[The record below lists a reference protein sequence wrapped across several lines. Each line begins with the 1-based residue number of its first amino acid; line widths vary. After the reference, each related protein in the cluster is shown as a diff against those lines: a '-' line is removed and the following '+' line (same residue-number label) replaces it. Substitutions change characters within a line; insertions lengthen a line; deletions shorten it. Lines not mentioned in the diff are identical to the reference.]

1 MKCGNIATQTN
12 EHFRLTYLSG
22 LSKLTITK
30 DVNMRPLNLLF
41 VFCLANSAIAADV
54 SPKTIIKYLNDK
66 SVKTVITD
74 IKPIILTGNE
84 QAYLASAEYPDQGRN
99 FVNGYVLYR
108 PSQKK
113 AMRIEGYG
121 GQSNKIVG
129 IYSYDPSV
137 AHIESAGSGQG
148 YFTTVHNL
156 VTFDGWNVKEL
167 YSAKDENNSGN
178 CGISEQLDKC
188 YDSETLISYSEI
200 LSTPNTHYIVV
211 TNINQTGPETDA
223 MESTYKTELIKINA
237 K

>member
-1 MKCGNIATQTN
+1 
-12 EHFRLTYLSG
+12 
-22 LSKLTITK
+22 
-30 DVNMRPLNLLF
+30 MRPLNLLF
-41 VFCLANSAIAADV
+41 VFSLANSAIAADV

-129 IYSYDPSV
+129 IYSYGPSV

-148 YFTTVHNL
+148 YFTTAHNL

-188 YDSETLISYSEI
+188 YDLSLDQILIPCAIRSLAARKPSSLLCRASQPSQRAPQLAI
-200 LSTPNTHYIVV
+200 PVRLLSIKPPSLAI
-211 TNINQTGPETDA
+211 A
-223 MESTYKTELIKINA
+223 M
-237 K
+237 